1 MGFGV
6 WLVGVAD
13 QPHPKIS
20 SFRRLR
26 RESRLGF
33 YKASHFVKILGSSR
47 LSVLYGIMGMIIQSS
62 FFYEEEQ

>member
-26 RESRLGF
+26 RQSRLGF
-33 YKASHFVKILGSSR
+33 HKTSHFVKILT
-47 LSVLYGIMGMIIQSS
+47 LSTVDDCSIY
-62 FFYEEEQ
+62 F